1 LDSRRKAHRYEHPSR
16 INSNSAAWILF
27 GILVTAASEGTPG
40 PSGAECKEKILSL
53 TSALH

>member
-1 LDSRRKAHRYEHPSR
+1 MNARLEHPSR